1 MKINIKSVNWL
12 IDQLNLY
19 QSANSDPQSIKNNFI
34 IRKHEFETIVNSIV
48 NKKENDPLQHELILG
63 RRGSGKSTLL
73 KRIEIEIG
81 ENKKLNTKYIAINL
95 AEEQA
100 GIYRLFD
107 LWEQVLE
114 ELKNVLNLKLDL
126 KDFSAFENEKLYTKY
141 LYEQIH
147 LICSQ
152 QKKRVILLLDNFD
165 RIIESFN
172 EDAHLLRETLI
183 NYNDLQIIAGS
194 TRMNEHFWQYDQP
207 FYEFFRRH
215 RLDALTKEEMCE
227 LLEHWSNALH
237 LPELTAFIQ
246 NNPGK
251 LENIRLLTDGLPR
264 TIQFFIQIVL
274 QKTETEVYGFIKK
287 IMDNTTPLFQERLN
301 SLTPP
306 VRKTILEMAFIWEA
320 CSTKQLVEKV
330 KMESKLVS
338 ANLKMLVDKG
348 IVEKITTDK
357 KMHLY
362 RLAERFFNM
371 WLVVTQGNPEQK
383 RKAKFL
389 TIFFE
394 NWYNKQELKD
404 LVKKHI
410 DDLHTKTTS
419 WQNSIIYSKA
429 LSQSKYISTGERD
442 RIIELT
448 EQLYDKEN
456 KDSLIQLPK
465 KAKDI
470 LSVCKNLIEQ
480 KKYKEALK
488 QINEIENE
496 EDGAKFLTLGY
507 LYDEM
512 IDFKEAEKY
521 YRLAIEKNNKEAIF
535 NLALLYRKQDK
546 LKEAEKYYLLA
557 IENGDKEAIFNLGF
571 LYEEQDKL
579 IQAEKYYL
587 LAIEKG
593 DNEVMNN
600 LASVYKQQ
608 NRLEEAEKQ
617 YLVAIENGSII
628 AINNLGLFYE
638 QQDKVEEAEKYYL
651 LAIKNDNTEAIFN
664 LALLYQEQDKVEEAE
679 KYYLLA
685 SEKGDK
691 EAMNNLAVFYDN
703 KGKAEEAIKYYL
715 SAIERGAI
723 KSLYNLG
730 CLYDSQKKEK
740 EAEKY
745 YLLAIENGHIQAMN
759 NLATLYYELNKN
771 KKQAVELI
779 KKLYEQEKSV
789 LISEN
794 QIIVEMWNGVFNDVE
809 KRIWEIVK
817 EKNGE
822 ELTPFFTNLLIQQQK
837 NLVFQIFT
845 SNEWG
850 KILQEKYLPLYYAV
864 LILNHKTEDNLL
876 LKIPPEIESTVNE
889 IVETIK
895 EREKFYG
902 YN

>member
-1 MKINIKSVNWL
+1 MKTNINPVNWF
-12 IDQLNLY
+12 IDQLNVY
-19 QSANSDPQSIKNNFI
+19 QSANSEPQSIKNNFI
-34 IRKHEFETIVNSIV
+34 IRKHEFEMIVNSML

-81 ENKKLNTKYIAINL
+81 ENKKLKTKYIAINL

-107 LWEQVLE
+107 LWEQVIE
-114 ELKNVLNLKLDL
+114 ELKNVLDLHPDL

-165 RIIESFN
+165 RIIESLN

-194 TRMNEHFWQYDQP
+194 TRMNEHFWQYDKP

-215 RLDALTKEEMCE
+215 RLEALTKEEMCE
-227 LLEHWSNALH
+227 LLEHWSGALD
-237 LPELTAFIQ
+237 LPELTAFIK

-320 CSTKQLVEKV
+320 CSTKQLVEKL

-410 DDLHTKTTS
+410 VDLHTKTTS
-419 WQNSIIYSKA
+419 WQKSIIYSKA

-456 KDSLIQLPK
+456 KDILIQLPK

-470 LSVCKNLIEQ
+470 LDVCKNLIEQ

-496 EDGAKFLTLGY
+496 EDGNKFLALGY

-512 IDFKEAEKY
+512 TDTKEAEKY
-521 YRLAIEKNNKEAIF
+521 YKLGIEKTNKEASY
-535 NLALLYRKQDK
+535 NLALLYEDEGK

-557 IENGDKEAIFNLGF
+557 IQNGFIQAKYNLALLYQQQEKLKEAEKYYLLASQNGDNNAMNNLGGLYKQQNKLEYAEKYCLMAIENGNKSAIFNLAL
-571 LYEEQDKL
+571 LYTQQDKL
-579 IQAEKYYL
+579 EDAEKYYL
-587 LAIEKG
+587 LAIQNDDDG
-593 DNEVMNN
+593 AMNN
-600 LASVYKQQ
+600 LAVLYQQQ
-608 NRLEEAEKQ
+608 NK
-617 YLVAIENGSII
+617 I
-628 AINNLGLFYE
+628 
-638 QQDKVEEAEKYYL
+638 EEAEKYYF
-651 LAIKNDNTEAIFN
+651 LAIQNGVKEAIFN
-664 LALLYQEQDKVEEAE
+664 LALLYTLQDKLE
-679 KYYLLA
+679 
-685 SEKGDK
+685 D
-691 EAMNNLAVFYDN
+691 
-703 KGKAEEAIKYYL
+703 
-715 SAIERGAI
+715 
-723 KSLYNLG
+723 
-730 CLYDSQKKEK
+730 
-740 EAEKY
+740 AEKY
-745 YLLAIENGHIQAMN
+745 YLLAIENDNKNAMN
-759 NLATLYYELNKN
+759 NLAVLYYKNNKN
-771 KKQAVELI
+771 KKQALKLI
-779 KKLYEQEKSV
+779 KKLYEHEKSV
-789 LISEN
+789 DILEILIIAE
-794 QIIVEMWNGVFNDVE
+794 IWNGVFNDLE
-809 KRIWEIVK
+809 NRILAIVK

-822 ELTPFFTNLLIQQQK
+822 ELSVFFTDLLIQQQK

-889 IVETIK
+889 IVEKIK